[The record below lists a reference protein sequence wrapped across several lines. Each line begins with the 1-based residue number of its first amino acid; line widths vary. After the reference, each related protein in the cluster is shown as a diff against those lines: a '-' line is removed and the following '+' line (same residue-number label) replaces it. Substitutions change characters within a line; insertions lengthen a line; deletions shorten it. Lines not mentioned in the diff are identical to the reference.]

1 MPILITLTMNT
12 TIEDRPKVDYATL
25 LGRCFG
31 LHTSYEIGLLTRTE
45 FLRDA
50 HKIKSEYQKQE
61 DAARAY
67 WTKDFNEAIT
77 GDTKQ

>member
-1 MPILITLTMNT
+1 MNT